1 MGPALVGPE
10 ASAWAAPAPCS
21 CPGPGYSRVSL
32 VPKLRPSPTPPTPEL
47 EPTCGTALAA
57 CPLPAMGQPGLP
69 VPGDSGSAGVP
80 ACRPGG
86 QPLLVSQSIGST
98 AQCSGP
104 PSVSSLLAGLS
115 FLPGSS
121 TSWFSP
127 QASYLVSAGGTSAL
141 GCAEPLLP
149 SDWTAR
155 GPGLGSSSSRRD
167 AVREEGRW
175 GSSDVARPP
184 LPLPVPGPGFLPSHW
199 SPPAIPDQWA
209 QMHAGPGP
217 ISRTGWEIRRGLGP
231 AEWRGQG

>member
-115 FLPGSS
+115 FLPPPRDLLAQPCSMS
-121 TSWFSP
+121 EDRHPAALP
-127 QASYLVSAGGTSAL
+127 QTPALACLSSAL
-141 GCAEPLLP
+141 RREAGEAADKQLEPLRGRKGSQHPFRP
-149 SDWTAR
+149 SR
-155 GPGLGSSSSRRD
+155 
-167 AVREEGRW
+167 V
-175 GSSDVARPP
+175 V
-184 LPLPVPGPGFLPSHW
+184 
-199 SPPAIPDQWA
+199 SPEPRFVSTPN
-209 QMHAGPGP
+209 G
-217 ISRTGWEIRRGLGP
+217 
-231 AEWRGQG
+231 